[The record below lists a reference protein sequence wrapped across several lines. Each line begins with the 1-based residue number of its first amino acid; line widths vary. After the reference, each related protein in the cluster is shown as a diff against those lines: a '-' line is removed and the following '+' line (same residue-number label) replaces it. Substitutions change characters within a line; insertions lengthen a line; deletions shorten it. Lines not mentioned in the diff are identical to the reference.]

1 VRDALVA
8 LLVGTPFLVGASVA
22 DDPDGHVVLRFQDPA
37 IVESSGIVVRDG
49 LVLTINDSGDSAR
62 VFAVDLASGRTVG
75 TTTWDADPLDV
86 EAIAPAGP
94 GEAWVADI
102 GDNSGDR
109 TTVEV
114 TRVPVGR
121 SDLAVEGDAYELAYP
136 DGPEDAEAL
145 LRHPVT
151 GRLYVVTKGVLGG
164 TVFEAPS
171 TLSSGSVNRL
181 RAIGDAPGVV
191 TDGGFF
197 PDGKHLILRNY
208 TTAFVLTYPG
218 LEPVGSF
225 ALPPQQQ
232 GEGIAVAADGRV
244 YLSSEGVRS
253 PLLRVPLPRRIRDV
267 VLPEKR
273 HSPSA
278 GASSSPGAGDQAD
291 DQAGDDGTGTGTD
304 PADDRPF
311 RRDPWQWLLG
321 GALGVAAIA
330 VLLRALRP
338 R

>member
-37 IVESSGIVVRDG
+37 IVESSGIVVRNG

-62 VFAVDLASGRTVG
+62 VFAVDLGSGRTVG
-75 TTTWDADPLDV
+75 TTTWDAEPLDV

-109 TTVEV
+109 PSVEV

-121 SDLAVEGDAYELAYP
+121 SDLAVAGDAYELVYP
-136 DGPEDAEAL
+136 DGPHDAEAL
-145 LRHPVT
+145 LRHPDT

-164 TVFEAPS
+164 IVFEAPEN
-171 TLSSGSVNRL
+171 LSSESPNRL

-191 TDGGFF
+191 TDGAFF
-197 PDGKHLILRNY
+197 PDGKHLVLRNY
-208 TTAFVLTYPG
+208 TTAFVLTFPG
-218 LEPVGSF
+218 LERVGSF
-225 ALPPQQQ
+225 ELPPQQQ

-253 PLLRVPLPRRIRDV
+253 PLLRVPLPGRIHDV
-267 VLPEKR
+267 VLPDR
-273 HSPSA
+273 RP
-278 GASSSPGAGDQAD
+278 
-291 DQAGDDGTGTGTD
+291 DGGQGVAVD
-304 PADDRPF
+304 EGPL

-330 VLLRALRP
+330 VLLRSVRP